1 METRDP
7 LTLRKSQIRAIGL

>member
-7 LTLRKSQIRAIGL
+7 LTLRKSQIRAVGL